1 MTDGEIKTEKKK
13 DSRARKT
20 IDRLNRGFT
29 KKLGLEKGDIV
40 DIKFLFQ
47 NGELLGKLEE
57 RTKAMVKGDK
67 EKVEKIQEE
76 MNNLKDDPKKFDLF
90 VTPKKAFITFKNQSS
105 VQKALN
111 LKK

>member
-1 MTDGEIKTEKKK
+1 
-13 DSRARKT
+13 
-20 IDRLNRGFT
+20 
-29 KKLGLEKGDIV
+29 
-40 DIKFLFQ
+40 
-47 NGELLGKLEE
+47 
-57 RTKAMVKGDK
+57 MVKGDK
-67 EKVEKIQEE
+67 KAVEDIQEE